1 MLPSLVKLALPP
13 RTDIGGDWHGL
24 VVTHRKGE
32 EVSKYDELLD
42 LIKKYVF
49 DGWWQLKYIGDC
61 ANLVDT
67 SRFYKYVKD
76 QLELPD
82 SWVQQAPDRIPG
94 YNHRKAIPGDHLL
107 DLVNAYLSV
116 RSKNARNLESVPE
129 MIKINIALVDY
140 AEHFMPMIDALREAG
155 FVNPDQQQFVIKWR
169 FQSARHAH
177 AAVWHMDGV
186 KYSPYADED
195 GTQESLWTSTCRRC
209 IVTAGCVNTSNI
221 KGDDDEKPK
230 LHHCGTKVL
239 SGVPVLTQ
247 QALENITSAFSD
259 AFKECNDP
267 IATRTKFVN
276 RAFNATT
283 FALTAYL
290 EPNGKFKGKFKDAG
304 IQEFALENGEIAT
317 YNDSVFHSADNS
329 TPEGFQRCF
338 FVACPTATNNVNN
351 QPIPFKTHATLKD
364 GTQLMFDSI

>member
-1 MLPSLVKLALPP
+1 
-13 RTDIGGDWHGL
+13 
-24 VVTHRKGE
+24 VVTPREGK
-32 EVSKYDELLD
+32 VLKYDELRD
-42 LIKKYVF
+42 LIKQYVM
-49 DGWWQLKYIGDC
+49 DGWWQLQYIGEC
-61 ANLVDT
+61 AKLTKVDK
-67 SRFYKYVKD
+67 SFFYKYVKE
-76 QLELPD
+76 QLELPA
-82 SWVQQAPDRIPG
+82 SWVKQAPYRIPG
-94 YNHRKAIPGDHLL
+94 YNHRKVISGAHLL

-116 RSKNARNLESVPE
+116 RPTNARNLESVSE
-129 MIKINIALVDY
+129 MNEINIALVDY

-155 FVNPDQQQFVIKWR
+155 FVPPEQKQFVIKWR

-195 GTQESLWTSTCRRC
+195 GTQESLWTSTGRRC
-209 IVTAGCVNTSNI
+209 IVTAGCVNI
-221 KGDDDEKPK
+221 KGDDDHEEPK

-247 QALENITSAFSD
+247 QALKNITSAFLD

-267 IATRTKFVN
+267 IATRTRFVN

-290 EPNGKFKGKFKDAG
+290 RTNGKFKDAG

-329 TPEGFQRCF
+329 TPKGFQRCF

-351 QPIPFKTHATLKD
+351 QPIPFKPHTKLAN
-364 GTQLMFDSI
+364 GTELMFDSI

>member
-13 RTDIGGDWHGL
+13 RTDIGGDWNGIM
-24 VVTHRKGE
+24 VTPPEGTAPKYE
-32 EVSKYDELLD
+32 ELRD
-42 LIKKYVF
+42 LIKKYVM
-49 DGWWQLKYIGDC
+49 DGWRQLEYIGLCANRSAVDKSFFYEYVNDQLK
-61 ANLVDT
+61 
-67 SRFYKYVKD
+67 
-76 QLELPD
+76 LPA
-82 SWVQQAPDRIPG
+82 SWVKQAPYKIPG
-94 YNHRKAIPGDHLL
+94 YNHDTVIPGDHLL

-116 RSKNARNLESVPE
+116 RPTNARKLESVSE
-129 MIKINIALVDY
+129 INEINNALVKH

-155 FVNPDQQQFVIKWR
+155 FVPPDQTQFVIKWR

-195 GTQESLWTSTCRRC
+195 GTQESLLTSTGRRC
-209 IVTAGCVNTSNI
+209 IVTAGCVNI
-221 KGDDDEKPK
+221 KGDAE

-247 QALENITSAFSD
+247 QALEKITSAFLN

-283 FALTAYL
+283 NALEKYL
-290 EPNGKFKGKFKDAG
+290 ETNEGFKDAG
-304 IQEFALENGEIAT
+304 IQEFALKNGQIAT

-351 QPIPFKTHATLKD
+351 QPIPFKRHAELAN
-364 GTQLMFDSI
+364 GTELMFGSI